1 MLFRLLGPFPGGSR
15 PRLLPVA
22 QSSRNNSWC
31 LPINETL
38 KSNTSDLVKE
48 LSKIT
53 VGEPGHRLIRSQ
65 HSLQLFNGRS
75 RDTYPEND
83 PNGFDQ
89 FYRTLSF
96 ISEDEANE
104 TLLKYLHSCG
114 IKLRKEALHSYTR
127 STKSSDQIH
136 FKKALYLLKSLAYA
150 SKLNVDNPFAE
161 MYGDIDFFIRI
172 ETGQAQLSIFE
183 EPLPQFYGK
192 DSSLPEGYDHDPL
205 VKDFFSQIED
215 SNESFLV
222 TGKAGT
228 GKSTFIRYFNQKS
241 KKTVVR
247 MAFTGIAAI
256 NVGGVTVHSFFQFPL
271 RPLLPN
277 DEGITI
283 FHENSSRRE
292 SIANLDTLIIDEI
305 SMLRADILEG
315 VDYSLRNNGG
325 EPHKPFGG
333 KQIIFVGDP
342 FQLPP
347 VVNDGGEVESYLFKE
362 FFNGA
367 FFFNSIAYS
376 ALNVRPL
383 ILKKSHRQKNDLK
396 FVELLD
402 RIRTCNATDETLEA
416 LNQRVLENYI
426 QRHDEFCITLTT
438 SNAIAREENQRR
450 LAQLTTRKFVF
461 AADATG
467 DFSQDQMPAAEFLEL
482 KRGAQVIFIRNDP
495 NGRWVNGTIGIVDF
509 IEQERLDIRV
519 SSGAVY
525 TLERETWD
533 SRGYKFD
540 REKKTIVSE
549 VKGRLMQYPIKLAWA
564 ITIHKSQ
571 GLTFDKVIIDMG
583 TGAFVAGQLY
593 TALSRCK
600 NLEGIILL
608 RRVKERDVIRDH
620 KLIEFYRSIDRA

>member
-1 MLFRLLGPFPGGSR
+1 MKRSR
-15 PRLLPVA
+15 AIL
-22 QSSRNNSWC
+22 QTWSRNFR
-31 LPINETL
+31 
-38 KSNTSDLVKE
+38 KSALVDQSTG
-48 LSKIT
+48 LYD
-53 VGEPGHRLIRSQ
+53 RSIA
-65 HSLQLFNGRS
+65 LQLFNGRFK
-75 RDTYPEND
+75 DTYPEND
-83 PNGFDQ
+83 PHGFDH
-89 FYRTLSF
+89 FYRMLSLV
-96 ISEDEANE
+96 SEEEANE
-104 TLLKYLHSCG
+104 TLLKYLHFCG
-114 IKLRKEALHSYTR
+114 IKLRKEALLSYTR
-127 STKSSDQIH
+127 STNSSNQIH
-136 FKKALYLLKSLAYA
+136 FKKAHFLLKSLAYA

-192 DSSLPEGYDHDPL
+192 DTSLPDGYDQDPL
-205 VKDFFSQIED
+205 IKKFFNQIEN
-215 SNESFLV
+215 SNDSFLV

-241 KKTVVR
+241 KKTVLR

-256 NVGGVTVHSFFQFPL
+256 NVGGVTIHSFFQFPL

-277 DEGITI
+277 DDGIPV
-283 FHENSSRRE
+283 FNEKSLRRDT
-292 SIANLDTLIIDEI
+292 IANLDTLIVDEI
-305 SMLRADILEG
+305 SMLRADILEAI
-315 VDYSLRNNGG
+315 DYSLRNNGG

-362 FFNGA
+362 FFGGA
-367 FFFNSIAYS
+367 YFFNSNAYS

-383 ILKKSHRQKNDLK
+383 ILQQSYRQKSDLK

-402 RIRTCNATDETLEA
+402 RIRTCNVTDETLAE
-416 LNQRVLENYI
+416 LNQRVIENYI
-426 QRHDEFCITLTT
+426 QRYDEFCITLTT

-467 DFSQDQMPAAEFLEL
+467 DFSKDQMPAAEFLEL

-519 SSGAVY
+519 SNGEVY

-533 SRGYKFD
+533 NRGYKFD

-549 VKGRLMQYPIKLAWA
+549 VKGRLMQYPVKLAWA

-600 NLEGIILL
+600 NLEGIVL
-608 RRVKERDVIRDH
+608 RRRASERDVIRDH
-620 KLIEFYRSIDRA
+620 KLIEFYHSIDNPS

>member
-1 MLFRLLGPFPGGSR
+1 MKRSRAILQNWSKNFR
-15 PRLLPVA
+15 
-22 QSSRNNSWC
+22 
-31 LPINETL
+31 
-38 KSNTSDLVKE
+38 KSPLVNQD
-48 LSKIT
+48 T
-53 VGEPGHRLIRSQ
+53 GQFDRSIA
-65 HSLQLFNGRS
+65 LQLFNGRS
-75 RDTYPEND
+75 RDTYPEKD
-83 PNGFDQ
+83 PHGFDH
-89 FYRTLSF
+89 FYRTLSLV
-96 ISEDEANE
+96 SEDEANE
-104 TLLKYLHSCG
+104 TLLKYLHFCG
-114 IKLRKEALHSYTR
+114 ITLRKEALHSYTC
-127 STKSSDQIH
+127 STNSANQIH
-136 FKKALYLLKSLAYA
+136 FKKAHYLLKSLGYA

-172 ETGQAQLSIFE
+172 ETGQSQLSIFE
-183 EPLPQFYGK
+183 EPLPQFYGR
-192 DSSLPEGYDHDPL
+192 DSSLPEGYNNDPL
-205 VKDFFSQIED
+205 IKDFFDQIEN
-215 SNESFLV
+215 SNDSFLV

-241 KKTVVR
+241 KKTIIR

-256 NVGGVTVHSFFQFPL
+256 NVGGVTIHSFFQFPL

-283 FHENSSRRE
+283 FHENSLRRD
-292 SIANLDTLIIDEI
+292 SIASLDTVIIDEI
-305 SMLRADILEG
+305 SMLRADILEAI
-315 VDYSLRNNGG
+315 DYSLRNNGG

-333 KQIIFVGDP
+333 KQLIFVGDP

-367 FFFNSIAYS
+367 YFFNSNAYR

-383 ILKKSHRQKNDLK
+383 ILQKSYRQKNDFR
-396 FVELLD
+396 FVEMLD
-402 RIRTCNATDETLEA
+402 RIRTCNVTDKMLAE

-438 SNAIAREENQRR
+438 SNAIAREENQKR

-461 AADATG
+461 AADAAG

-519 SSGAVY
+519 SSGEVH

-533 SRGYKFD
+533 NRGYKFD

-549 VKGRLMQYPIKLAWA
+549 VKGRLMQYPVKLAWA

-571 GLTFDKVIIDMG
+571 GLTFEKVIIDMG
-583 TGAFVAGQLY
+583 AGAFVAGQLY

-600 NLEGIILL
+600 KLEGIIL
-608 RRVKERDVIRDH
+608 RRPVSERDVIRDH
-620 KLIEFYRSIDRA
+620 KLIEFHHSIHNPS